1 MNEKILILDDEK
13 PILEIMSLFL
23 RKRGNEVSCF
33 CSGTEALEIFKAEND
48 SGSPYSVVILDVSI
62 PGDIGARELIGP
74 MREINPGVKAIISS
88 GDSVEGAMEKP
99 SLYGFSASLR
109 KPFRAA
115 DIDRAIEEAQ
125 KSDI

>member
-1 MNEKILILDDEK
+1 MKEKILILDDEK

-23 RKRGNEVSCF
+23 KKKGNEVACF
-33 CSGTEALEIFKAEND
+33 CSGSEALESIRSESE
-48 SGSPYSVVILDVSI
+48 SGCPYTLAILDVSI

-74 MREINPGVKAIISS
+74 LKEINPFIKVIISS

-99 SLYGFSASLR
+99 SLLGFSAALK

-115 DIDRAIEEAQ
+115 DIEKAIEEAQ
-125 KSDI
+125 RK